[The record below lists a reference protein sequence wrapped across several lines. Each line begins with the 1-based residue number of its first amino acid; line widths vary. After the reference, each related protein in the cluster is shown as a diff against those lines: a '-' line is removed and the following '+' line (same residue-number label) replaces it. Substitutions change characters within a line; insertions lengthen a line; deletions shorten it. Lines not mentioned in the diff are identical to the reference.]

1 MKLHSV
7 VKGGFMKKSSK
18 IVLATITVLV
28 VVVGIV
34 SSYFYGQLN
43 KVKKVEIPTSNSELK
58 ISDNAAKQ
66 DDEIINIAFFGVD
79 RRHKDEASRSDALM
93 ILTLDKKH
101 KKVKISSV
109 MRDSY
114 VNVDGYGMTKVNH
127 AYAYD
132 GATLAIKT
140 LNKNF
145 DLNIKD
151 YVTVDF
157 FGFEK
162 IIDSVGGVDININP
176 EELKYINENVK
187 GTSKLQNAAIP
198 TVTKVGLQ
206 KLNGRQAVAYTRIRY
221 TAGGDFERTQRQRT
235 VLVAVLNKIK
245 ETNPTNIA
253 NVVSQLLPYTETSMS
268 NTEILKSIASIST
281 LGIKDIEQQRF
292 PLDEYCDGKM
302 INGVWYLMFDLD
314 ATKNQMHKYIFE
326 DIKPNATK

>member
-1 MKLHSV
+1 
-7 VKGGFMKKSSK
+7 MKKTSK
-18 IVLATITVLV
+18 IVLATITVLI

-43 KVKKVEIPTSNSELK
+43 KVKRVEIPTTNSELN
-58 ISDNAAKQ
+58 ISDNVAKQ
-66 DDEIINIAFFGVD
+66 DDEIINIVFFGVD

-114 VNVDGYGMTKVNH
+114 VNIDGYGMTKVNH
-127 AYAYD
+127 AYAYG
-132 GATLAIKT
+132 GATIAIKT

-176 EELKYINENVK
+176 EELKYINEDVEE
-187 GTSKLQNAAIP
+187 TSKLENASIH
-198 TVTKVGLQ
+198 TLTNDGLQ
-206 KLNGRQAVAYTRIRY
+206 KLNGVQSLAYARIRH
-221 TAGGDFERTQRQRT
+221 TAGGDFERTQRDRN

-268 NTEILKSIASIST
+268 NTEILKSLTSIST
-281 LGIKDIEQQRF
+281 LGIKDIDQQRF
-292 PLDEYCDGKM
+292 PLDDYCDGKM
-302 INGVWYLMFDLD
+302 IGGVWYLVFNLE

>member
-1 MKLHSV
+1 
-7 VKGGFMKKSSK
+7 MKKTTK
-18 IVLATITVLV
+18 LVLATITVLFV
-28 VVVGIV
+28 VIGVIDL
-34 SSYFYGQLN
+34 YFNSQLN
-43 KVKKVEIPTSNSELK
+43 KVKKVEITKTNSGLN

-66 DDEIINIAFFGVD
+66 DDGITNIAFFGVD

-101 KKVKISSV
+101 KKIKISSV

-127 AYAYD
+127 AYAY
-132 GATLAIKT
+132 GGPTLAIKT

-162 IIDSVGGVDININP
+162 IIDSVGGVDINITP
-176 EELKYINENVK
+176 EELKYINGYIEE
-187 GTSKLQNAAIP
+187 TSKLENASIP
-198 TVTKVGLQ
+198 TVTNLGLQ
-206 KLNGRQAVAYTRIRY
+206 KVNGRQAVAYTRIRY
-221 TAGGDFERTQRQRT
+221 TDGGDFERTQRQRT
-235 VLVAVLNKIK
+235 VLVAVLDKIK
-245 ETNPTNIA
+245 KTKTTNIA

-268 NTEILKSIASIST
+268 NTEILKSLTSISAA
-281 LGIKDIEQQRF
+281 GIKDIDQQRF
-292 PLDEYCDGKM
+292 PLDCYCDGKM
-302 INGVWYLMFDLD
+302 IGDVWYLVFDLD

-326 DIKPNATK
+326 DSKLNAAK